1 MQTVL
6 IADDEENI
14 REGIKLII
22 DWEELGFEIAGTASN
37 GEEALSSIKKLNP
50 SLVVMDMQM
59 PKIHGIDVIKKAR
72 ADGYDGYFII
82 LSGYS
87 DFSYAQDA
95 IRNRVTNYITKPV
108 DEDELYDTV
117 KKIKEEIDKNV
128 REGRRSGQM
137 RNKAKSVVTSELLL
151 GTYFEKDE
159 IGERILSDEKREEL
173 ESMQLLSPLY
183 QVVIH
188 ETYHSGKSGGQGKA
202 SSGIPGKMLSQSNTL
217 SGAGE
222 KGLAQNTSL
231 HGASEKGLIS
241 YKLTDLLPTFLD
253 ENCYEILS
261 LEGFEC
267 ILLKGKAAVSRFE
280 DFIAHY
286 EKSPIESDSPLD
298 DIFIAIGASVD
309 SPLEIEKS
317 YETASRLAKRR
328 FFCDEGEHFVR
339 AQSEDESGKINSAL
353 DIKNESAKISSN
365 SDGRITA
372 VREAQVDKRK
382 MQEQISGRI
391 LDAVIA
397 GNRTAMINSSEE
409 LYDFIRNNISDN
421 SDACL
426 YVTEIMLGIKDRLS
440 KQYPVLSD
448 IFDTHAGI
456 IEFIEGRF
464 YLYEIM
470 QYMMETLDKVLGKLH
485 EHATSENI
493 IDDIISY
500 TDRNYAQPLTL
511 EDLASR
517 FGYNS
522 GYLGRLFTRTTGTG
536 YNYYLNECRIGKAK
550 EFLAEGRYK
559 VYEVAQLVGY
569 NDVDYFSKKF
579 RKHAGMTP
587 AEFRRQNKEA
597 K

>member
-22 DWEELGFEIAGTASN
+22 DWDELGFEIAGTASN
-37 GEEALSSIKKLNP
+37 GEEALSAIKKLKP
-50 SLVVMDMQM
+50 TLVMMDMQM

-72 ADGYDGYFII
+72 AEGYDGYFII

-95 IRNRVTNYITKPV
+95 IRNRVTNYITKPI

-117 KKIKEEIDKNV
+117 KKIKEEIDKNAK
-128 REGRRSGQM
+128 EGRRSGQM

-151 GTYFEKDE
+151 GTYFEKD
-159 IGERILSDEKREEL
+159 GDENITLTEDIKEEL
-173 ESMQLLSPLY
+173 DSMHLLAPLY

-188 ETYHSGKSGGQGKA
+188 ETYQSGLKKE
-202 SSGIPGKMLSQSNTL
+202 SQ
-217 SGAGE
+217 
-222 KGLAQNTSL
+222 KD
-231 HGASEKGLIS
+231 
-241 YKLTDLLPTFLD
+241 YKLTDLLSTFLD
-253 ENCYEILS
+253 ENSLEILNV
-261 LEGFEC
+261 EGYDC

-280 DFIAHY
+280 DFISHY

-298 DIFIAIGASVD
+298 EFFIAIGTAVD
-309 SPLEIEKS
+309 SPVNIEDS
-317 YETASRLAKRR
+317 YESAKKLAGRR

-339 AQSEDESGKINSAL
+339 A
-353 DIKNESAKISSN
+353 KNECVGDSHGAGNDRYKDSFGTDKGSKDISSGEEKDNSSN
-365 SDGRITA
+365 SDRTGKEIDSSPGSSGNKKESGPGGSGKNSGSRDIKETQRRIT
-372 VREAQVDKRK
+372 ED
-382 MQEQISGRI
+382 I
-391 LDAVIA
+391 LDALIS
-397 GNRTAMINSSEE
+397 GNRTAMINSTEE
-409 LYDFIRNNISDN
+409 LYDYIKENIADN

-426 YVTEIMLGIKDRLS
+426 CATEILLGIKDRLT
-440 KQYPVLSD
+440 KQYPMISE

-464 YLYEIM
+464 YLHEIL
-470 QYMMETLDKVLGKLH
+470 QYMVETLDKALGKLH
-485 EHATSENI
+485 EHTASENI

-550 EFLAEGRYK
+550 EFLSEGKYK

-587 AEFRRQNKEA
+587 AEFRRQNKDTNHN
-597 K
+597 

>member
-1 MQTVL
+1 MLISRLETNRKELCMQTVL

-22 DWEELGFEIAGTASN
+22 DWDELGFEIAGTASN
-37 GEEALSSIKKLNP
+37 GEEALSAIKKLKP
-50 SLVVMDMQM
+50 TLVVMDMQM

-72 ADGYDGYFII
+72 AEGYDGYFII

-95 IRNRVTNYITKPV
+95 IRNRVTNYITKPI

-117 KKIKEEIDKNV
+117 KKIKEEIDKNAK
-128 REGRRSGQM
+128 EGRRSGQM

-151 GTYFEKDE
+151 GTYFEKD
-159 IGERILSDEKREEL
+159 GDENITLTEDIKEEL
-173 ESMQLLSPLY
+173 DSMHLLAPLY

-188 ETYHSGKSGGQGKA
+188 ETYQSGLKKE
-202 SSGIPGKMLSQSNTL
+202 SQ
-217 SGAGE
+217 
-222 KGLAQNTSL
+222 KD
-231 HGASEKGLIS
+231 
-241 YKLTDLLPTFLD
+241 YKLTDLLSTFLD
-253 ENCYEILS
+253 ENSLEILNV
-261 LEGFEC
+261 EGYDC

-280 DFIAHY
+280 DFISHY

-298 DIFIAIGASVD
+298 EFFIAIGTAVD
-309 SPLEIEKS
+309 SPVNIEDS
-317 YETASRLAKRR
+317 YESAKKLAGRR

-339 AQSEDESGKINSAL
+339 AKNECVGDSYGAGNGRYKDSSDA
-353 DIKNESAKISSN
+353 DIKETQR
-365 SDGRITA
+365 RIT
-372 VREAQVDKRK
+372 ED
-382 MQEQISGRI
+382 I
-391 LDAVIA
+391 LDALIS
-397 GNRTAMINSSEE
+397 GNRTAMINSTEE
-409 LYDFIRNNISDN
+409 LYDYIKENIADN

-426 YVTEIMLGIKDRLS
+426 CATEILLGIKDRLT
-440 KQYPVLSD
+440 KQYPMISE

-464 YLYEIM
+464 YLHEIL
-470 QYMMETLDKVLGKLH
+470 QYMVETLDKALGKLH
-485 EHATSENI
+485 EHTASENI

-550 EFLAEGRYK
+550 EFLSEGKYK

-587 AEFRRQNKEA
+587 AEFRRQNKDTNHN
-597 K
+597 

>member
-1 MQTVL
+1 MIISRLETNWKELCMQTVL

-22 DWEELGFEIAGTASN
+22 DWDELGFEIAGTASN

-72 ADGYDGYFII
+72 AEGYEGYFII

-95 IRNRVTNYITKPV
+95 IRNRVTNYITKPI

-117 KKIKEEIDKNV
+117 KKIKDEIDKNAK
-128 REGRRSGQM
+128 EGRRSGQI

-159 IGERILSDEKREEL
+159 AENVTLTEDRREEL
-173 ESMQLLSPLY
+173 ESMKLLSPLY

-188 ETYHSGKSGGQGKA
+188 ETSGDYRL
-202 SSGIPGKMLSQSNTL
+202 P
-217 SGAGE
+217 
-222 KGLAQNTSL
+222 
-231 HGASEKGLIS
+231 
-241 YKLTDLLPTFLD
+241 DLLPTFLD
-253 ENCYEILS
+253 ENS
-261 LEGFEC
+261 FELLNVSGYDC

-280 DFIAHY
+280 DFILHY
-286 EKSPIESDSPLD
+286 EKSPIETDSPLD
-298 DIFIAIGASVD
+298 NIFIAIGKAVD
-309 SPLEIEKS
+309 SPVKIEDS
-317 YETASRLAKRR
+317 YESAKSLADRR
-328 FFCDEGEHFVR
+328 FFCDEAEHFVR
-339 AQSEDESGKINSAL
+339 AE
-353 DIKNESAKISSN
+353 NESFVNNQCRDKNGTSHLDSEKSTEEDNLAAAKAALKEEQR
-365 SDGRITA
+365 RIT
-372 VREAQVDKRK
+372 DKI
-382 MQEQISGRI
+382 M
-391 LDAVIA
+391 DAIIA
-397 GNRTAMINSSEE
+397 GNRTAMINSTEE
-409 LYDFIRNNISDN
+409 LYDYIKDNISGN

-426 YVTEIMLGIKDRLS
+426 YVTEILLGIKDRLS
-440 KQYPVLSD
+440 KQYPMLAD

-470 QYMMETLDKVLGKLH
+470 QYMVETLEKALGKLH
-485 EHATSENI
+485 EHAGSENI

-536 YNYYLNECRIGKAK
+536 YNYYLNECRIAKAK
-550 EFLAEGRYK
+550 EFLAEGKYK

-569 NDVDYFSKKF
+569 NDVDYFGKKF

-587 AEFRRQNKEA
+587 AEFRRQKKETN
-597 K
+597 

>member
-1 MQTVL
+1 
-6 IADDEENI
+6 
-14 REGIKLII
+14 
-22 DWEELGFEIAGTASN
+22 
-37 GEEALSSIKKLNP
+37 
-50 SLVVMDMQM
+50 
-59 PKIHGIDVIKKAR
+59 
-72 ADGYDGYFII
+72 
-82 LSGYS
+82 
-87 DFSYAQDA
+87 
-95 IRNRVTNYITKPV
+95 
-108 DEDELYDTV
+108 
-117 KKIKEEIDKNV
+117 
-128 REGRRSGQM
+128 
-137 RNKAKSVVTSELLL
+137 
-151 GTYFEKDE
+151 
-159 IGERILSDEKREEL
+159 
-173 ESMQLLSPLY
+173 
-183 QVVIH
+183 
-188 ETYHSGKSGGQGKA
+188 
-202 SSGIPGKMLSQSNTL
+202 
-217 SGAGE
+217 
-222 KGLAQNTSL
+222 
-231 HGASEKGLIS
+231 
-241 YKLTDLLPTFLD
+241 
-253 ENCYEILS
+253 
-261 LEGFEC
+261 
-267 ILLKGKAAVSRFE
+267 
-280 DFIAHY
+280 
-286 EKSPIESDSPLD
+286 
-298 DIFIAIGASVD
+298 
-309 SPLEIEKS
+309 
-317 YETASRLAKRR
+317 
-328 FFCDEGEHFVR
+328 
-339 AQSEDESGKINSAL
+339 
-353 DIKNESAKISSN
+353 
-365 SDGRITA
+365 
-372 VREAQVDKRK
+372 

-464 YLYEIM
+464 YLYEII

>member
-1 MQTVL
+1 METVL

-22 DWEELGFEIAGTASN
+22 DWEELGFEIAGTATN
-37 GEEALSSIKKLNP
+37 GEEALSSIMKLNP

-59 PKIHGIDVIKKAR
+59 PKIHGIDVIKKSR
-72 ADGYDGYFII
+72 ALGYEGYFII
-82 LSGYS
+82 LSGFS
-87 DFSYAQDA
+87 NFSYAQDA

-117 KKIKEEIDKNV
+117 KKIKDEIDKNV
-128 REGRRSGQM
+128 KEGRRSGQI
-137 RNKAKSVVTSELLL
+137 RNKAKSVVVSELFL
-151 GTYFEKDE
+151 GTYFEKNEKEEVVFTDE
-159 IGERILSDEKREEL
+159 SREEL
-173 ESMQLLSPLY
+173 ESMKLLFPLY

-188 ETYHSGKSGGQGKA
+188 ETYQAGKRKES
-202 SSGIPGKMLSQSNTL
+202 LS
-217 SGAGE
+217 E
-222 KGLAQNTSL
+222 D
-231 HGASEKGLIS
+231 

-253 ENCYEILS
+253 ENNYEILEVNGNDC
-261 LEGFEC
+261 L
-267 ILLKGKAAVSRFE
+267 LLKGKAAISRFD
-280 DFIAHY
+280 DFIHHY

-298 DIFIAIGASVD
+298 DIFIAIGKSVE
-309 SPLEIEKS
+309 SPTEIEES
-317 YETASRLAKRR
+317 YESAKSLADRR

-339 AQSEDESGKINSAL
+339 ADRVKEESSGFSQEKENNKSSENIKDVQNSL
-353 DIKNESAKISSN
+353 SEK
-365 SDGRITA
+365 
-372 VREAQVDKRK
+372 
-382 MQEQISGRI
+382 I
-391 LDAVIA
+391 LDAVIQ

-409 LYDFIRNNISDN
+409 LYNYIKENISGN

-426 YVTEIMLGIKDRLS
+426 FVTEILLQIKDRLT
-440 KQYPVLSD
+440 KQYPVVQDL
-448 IFDTHAGI
+448 FDSHAGI

-470 QYMMETLDKVLGKLH
+470 QYMMETLEKVLFKLH
-485 EHATSENI
+485 EHGTYENI

-511 EDLASR
+511 EDLASQ

-536 YNYYLNECRIGKAK
+536 YNYYLNECRINKAK
-550 EFLAEGRYK
+550 GFLAEGQYK

-569 NDVDYFSKKF
+569 NDVDYFGKKF

-587 AEFRRQNKEA
+587 AEFRRHMKES
-597 K
+597 KS

>member
-22 DWEELGFEIAGTASN
+22 DWDELGFEIIGTASN

-72 ADGYDGYFII
+72 AEGYEGYFII

-95 IRNRVTNYITKPV
+95 IRNRVTNYITKPI

-117 KKIKEEIDKNV
+117 KKIKEEIDRNAK
-128 REGRRSGQM
+128 EGRRSGQI
-137 RNKAKSVVTSELLL
+137 RSKAKSVVTSELLL
-151 GTYFEKDE
+151 GTYFDKDE
-159 IGERILSDEKREEL
+159 EGDVSLTEDRRDEL
-173 ESMQLLSPLY
+173 ESMGLLSTLY
-183 QVVIH
+183 QVIIF
-188 ETYHSGKSGGQGKA
+188 ETYHTGRQG
-202 SSGIPGKMLSQSNTL
+202 N
-217 SGAGE
+217 
-222 KGLAQNTSL
+222 
-231 HGASEKGLIS
+231 SEYEYLN
-241 YKLTDLLPTFLD
+241 LLPTFLD
-253 ENCYEILS
+253 ENS
-261 LEGFEC
+261 FEALNIKGNDC

-280 DFIAHY
+280 DFISHY
-286 EKSPIESDSPLD
+286 EKYSIESDSPLD
-298 DIFIAIGASVD
+298 NIFIAIGTTVD
-309 SPLEIEKS
+309 SPVNIDSS
-317 YETASRLAKRR
+317 YESAKSIADRR

-339 AQSEDESGKINSAL
+339 ADVTSKDAPEETSDNRKAGKTGIAGISEDERGK
-353 DIKNESAKISSN
+353 
-365 SDGRITA
+365 A
-372 VREAQVDKRK
+372 V
-382 MQEQISGRI
+382 I
-391 LDAVIA
+391 LDKQRIMDKILEAVIA
-397 GNRTAMINSSEE
+397 GNRTAMVNATED
-409 LYDFIRNNISDN
+409 LYNYIENNISGN

-426 YVTEIMLGIKDRLS
+426 YATEILLGIKDRLT
-440 KQYPVLSD
+440 KQYPMLADV
-448 IFDTHAGI
+448 FDTHAGI

-470 QYMMETLDKVLGKLH
+470 QYMVETMDKVLGKLH
-485 EHATSENI
+485 EHAASENI

-536 YNYYLNECRIGKAK
+536 YNYYLNECRISKAK
-550 EFLAEGRYK
+550 AFLAEGKYK

>member
-37 GEEALSSIKKLNP
+37 GEEALSAISKLNP

-72 ADGYDGYFII
+72 ASGYEGYFII

-87 DFSYAQDA
+87 NFSYAQDA

-117 KKIKEEIDKNV
+117 KRIKEEIDKSV
-128 REGRRSGQM
+128 KEGRRSGQM
-137 RNKAKSVVTSELLL
+137 RNKARSVVISELLL
-151 GTYFEKDE
+151 GTYFDKSET
-159 IGERILSDEKREEL
+159 SDTFLPEDRREEL
-173 ESMQLLSPLY
+173 LSLHLYYPLY

-188 ETYHSGKSGGQGKA
+188 ETYHSGKKEKSRDIDFSK
-202 SSGIPGKMLSQSNTL
+202 SKLME
-217 SGAGE
+217 GA
-222 KGLAQNTSL
+222 LD
-231 HGASEKGLIS
+231 

-253 ENCYEILS
+253 ESSYETLKV
-261 LEGFEC
+261 GDYEC
-267 ILLKGKAAVSRFE
+267 ILLKGKAAVSRFD
-280 DFIAHY
+280 DFIQHF
-286 EKSPIESDSPLD
+286 EKAPIENDSPLD
-298 DIFIAIGASVD
+298 DIFIAIGTSEE
-309 SPLEIEKS
+309 SPIRIEKS
-317 YETASRLAKRR
+317 FESAKLLAKRR

-339 AQSEDESGKINSAL
+339 AVRKAGNEEPTESSYEDIISEDLKESQQLVTNK
-353 DIKNESAKISSN
+353 
-365 SDGRITA
+365 
-372 VREAQVDKRK
+372 
-382 MQEQISGRI
+382 I

-397 GNRTAMINSSEE
+397 GNRTAMINCAEE
-409 LYDFIRNNISDN
+409 LYDFIKEKIPAN

-426 YVTEIMLGIKDRLS
+426 FATEILLQIKDRLT
-440 KQYPVLSD
+440 KQYPMLSE
-448 IFDTHAGI
+448 IFDSHAGI

-464 YLYEIM
+464 YLYEII
-470 QYMMETLDKVLGKLH
+470 QYMTETMDKVLFKLH
-485 EHATSENI
+485 EHAASENI

-536 YNYYLNECRIGKAK
+536 YNYYLNECRIAKAK
-550 EFLAEGRYK
+550 EFLAEGKYK

-569 NDVDYFSKKF
+569 NDVDYFGKKF

-587 AEFRRQNKEA
+587 AEFRRQMKES